1 MSDLDLLQTYEPVVR
16 YTQGEMYFP
25 TAVDGFVA
33 RCSLWTRGKNDAPRQ
48 LVPAGELTL
57 ARLAEYSEVPLAHS
71 LYLRFVDQPLRAADY
86 QRWRRRPE
94 RVPFRAGGR
103 LARVPLLSRIADTLF
118 DLSFLVRGAV
128 PGGTD
133 AAAEVRYRALCKE
146 DDRRVYYGRVLREGG
161 WIILHYLFFY
171 AMNDWRSGFYGVN
184 DHESDWEQIFIYLAV
199 DETGTPTPRWA
210 AYASH
215 DFQGDDLRRRW
226 DDPLLVKEG
235 NHPVIFAGAGS
246 HASYFERG
254 EYVMGAEPKFLTP
267 VKNVALTVR
276 QLWVEKLGQG
286 ESEED
291 EAAIRQAVTVPFID
305 YARGDG
311 LVIGPG
317 GDEAWT
323 PIVISD
329 EDPWVD
335 KYRGMWGL
343 DVADPLGGERAPAGP
358 KYNRDGS
365 VRQAWYDP
373 LGWAG
378 LDKVTP
384 PSDTGPA
391 LEARLVGLEAERVTV
406 DAEVESKRDA
416 LRTLALDVEALRAT
430 DYFSGMHER
439 KAREM
444 ERAEHELLALQAR
457 QTEIAETRVA
467 VASYL
472 RRVQRGDWGN
482 PQAHIRHAHH
492 PDPDPP
498 PRSRIA
504 DLWAAFSAALAL
516 VAFIL
521 LFVLRPTYWWAWAL
535 ATVVVFGVV
544 EAATRGRLSNY
555 LLSVVVVL
563 AVVTTAILLWEY
575 WELALVLL
583 LIAVVVFIVRDN
595 LRELRS

>member
-16 YTQGEMYFP
+16 FTQGEMYFP

-33 RCSLWTRGKNDAPRQ
+33 RCSLWTRGKQDAPRQ
-48 LVPAGELTL
+48 LVPAGQLTL
-57 ARLAEYSEVPLAHS
+57 DTLAEYTEVPLAHS
-71 LYLRFVDQPLRAADY
+71 LYLRFVDEPLRAADY

-103 LARVPLLSRIADTLF
+103 LARVPLLSRVADTLF

-133 AAAEVRYRALCKE
+133 AAAEVRYRALCKD
-146 DDRRVYYGRVLREGG
+146 DDRRVYYGRVRREGG

-184 DHESDWEQIFIYLAV
+184 DHESDWEQVFVYLAV
-199 DETGTPTPRWA
+199 DETGRPAPRWV

-226 DDPLLVKEG
+226 DDPALVKEG
-235 NHPVIFAGAGS
+235 DHPVIFAGAGS

-267 VKNVALTVR
+267 VKNIALTVR

-329 EDPWVD
+329 ADPWVD

-384 PSDTGPA
+384 PSDTVPA
-391 LEARLVGLEAERVTV
+391 LEARLEGLEAERVMV
-406 DAEVESKRDA
+406 DTAVETKREA

-430 DYFSGMHER
+430 DYFSGMHAR
-439 KAREM
+439 KAREL
-444 ERAEHELLALQAR
+444 ERAEAELQALQAR
-457 QTEIAETRVA
+457 QTEVAETHIA

-472 RRVQRGDWGN
+472 RRVQRDDWGN

-498 PRSRIA
+498 AHHRIA
-504 DLWAAFSAALAL
+504 DIWAAFSAALAL
-516 VAFIL
+516 VAFSL

-535 ATVVVFGVV
+535 AAVVVFGVV
-544 EAATRGRLSNY
+544 EAATRGRLTNY

-563 AVVTTAILLWEY
+563 AVITMAILLWEF
-575 WELALVLL
+575 WEVVLVLL
-583 LIAVVVFIVRDN
+583 LIAVVVFVVRDN